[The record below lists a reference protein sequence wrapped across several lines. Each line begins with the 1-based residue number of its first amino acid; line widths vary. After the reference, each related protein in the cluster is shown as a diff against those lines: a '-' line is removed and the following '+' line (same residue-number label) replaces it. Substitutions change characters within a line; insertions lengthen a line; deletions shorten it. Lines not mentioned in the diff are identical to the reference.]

1 MADDRPVGDV
11 VDELGALKKLVDDM
25 RTTLTARTSRRP
37 TGDIEP
43 TIRTTAKPDTLI
55 LDGSTPLRADYPVL
69 WQWVQDQSLV
79 VTGLFTVGNGTTTF
93 GLPDFRGRVLRG
105 KGAAE
110 AIGALT
116 GSDSLTLSTA
126 QLPSHTHTAGG
137 AGNHGHSFSTDAA
150 GSHGGHVAQNLN
162 AAINA
167 LRKGRTADSA
177 TAENAYD
184 ALKKYAR
191 DLTAAA
197 REGKI
202 VRNTVTDEVS
212 VLPASGVFVAIGHRP
227 NTDLFAGQLPLKDN
241 GYLLTQAD
249 SSRTAVEGVFACG
262 DVQDDWY
269 RQAITAAG
277 SGCMA
282 AIDAERWLEAQGH

>member
-25 RTTLTARTSRRP
+25 RTTLMARTSRRP

-162 AAINA
+162 AATGGVSTI
-167 LRKGRTADSA
+167 TADNTGNSQGNHSHTGGTTNVA
-177 TAENAYD
+177 DHTH
-184 ALKKYAR
+184 
-191 DLTAAA
+191 TIGSAA
-197 REGKI
+197 RAM
-202 VRNTVTDEVS
+202 
-212 VLPASGVFVAIGHRP
+212 L
-227 NTDLFAGQLPLKDN
+227 
-241 GYLLTQAD
+241 
-249 SSRTAVEGVFACG
+249 
-262 DVQDDWY
+262 
-269 RQAITAAG
+269 
-277 SGCMA
+277 
-282 AIDAERWLEAQGH
+282 